1 MNKSV
6 LINNKINKFDKKIE
20 VSSDKSI
27 SIRCVLM
34 ASQAIGCSKI
44 YNLLES
50 EDVISAINAIK
61 SLGIKVI
68 KKKKYYEIL
77 GKGLNNFSTK
87 NNRVIKA
94 NNSGTLSRLILG
106 MLVKFEKKIII
117 TGDRSLKKRDFQ
129 RVILPL
135 SNFGAKIISKN
146 KKLPITIKGTRFV
159 RPIEFFEK
167 KGSAQVKSSI
177 MLAALNTP
185 GITKIKSIKSR
196 DHTEKLFKYLN
207 IPINIKSNKK
217 FDEIKVR
224 GLSPY
229 NSFNYKIPG
238 DISSSAFFIVLTLL
252 SKNSKIVIKNVNIN
266 KTRTG
271 IIQIL
276 NKMNA
281 GIKIKNKKIY
291 KGEEIGDIIVKSREN
306 LKSINCP
313 KYFNSSAIDEFLL
326 IFLVS
331 AKSKGISHFKG
342 ISELRHKESDRL
354 KIASNLL
361 RMIGIKIYEKKDSLK
376 IYGNPNLEL
385 NKNIRISNFMKDHRV
400 FMLSCIAALTLGGRW
415 KIDDF
420 ESIKTSFPNFLFILK
435 KLGAKINYEKKN

>member
-6 LINNKINKFDKKIE
+6 LINNKINKFNKKIE

-34 ASQAIGCSKI
+34 ASQAIGYSKI

-87 NNRVIKA
+87 NNKVIKA

-106 MLVKFEKKIII
+106 MLVRFEKNIII

-185 GITKIKSIKSR
+185 GITKIKCIKSR

-207 IPINIKSNKK
+207 IPMNIKSNKK

-224 GLSPY
+224 GLNSY
-229 NSFNYKIPG
+229 KSFNYTIPG
-238 DISSSAFFIVLTLL
+238 DISSSAFFMVLA
-252 SKNSKIVIKNVNIN
+252 V
-266 KTRTG
+266 
-271 IIQIL
+271 
-276 NKMNA
+276 
-281 GIKIKNKKIY
+281 
-291 KGEEIGDIIVKSREN
+291 
-306 LKSINCP
+306 
-313 KYFNSSAIDEFLL
+313 FNPITD
-326 IFLVS
+326 
-331 AKSKGISHFKG
+331 
-342 ISELRHKESDRL
+342 
-354 KIASNLL
+354 
-361 RMIGIKIYEKKDSLK
+361 
-376 IYGNPNLEL
+376 
-385 NKNIRISNFMKDHRV
+385 
-400 FMLSCIAALTLGGRW
+400 
-415 KIDDF
+415 
-420 ESIKTSFPNFLFILK
+420 
-435 KLGAKINYEKKN
+435 

>member
-6 LINNKINKFDKKIE
+6 LIVNRINKFNEKIE

-34 ASQAIGCSKI
+34 ASQAIGCSKL

-61 SLGIKVI
+61 SLGIKVE
-68 KKKKYYEIL
+68 KKKNYFKIF
-77 GKGLNNFSTK
+77 GKGLNNFATK
-87 NNRVIKA
+87 NNKVLKA

-106 MLVKFEKKIII
+106 ILVRFEKNIII
-117 TGDRSLKKRDFQ
+117 TGDQSLKKRDFQ
-129 RVILPL
+129 RVITPL
-135 SNFGAKIISKN
+135 TSFGAKITSKN
-146 KKLPITIKGTRFV
+146 KKLPIKIKGTRFV

-185 GITKIKSIKSR
+185 GITKIKCIKSR

-207 IPINIKSNKK
+207 IPMEIKSNKK
-217 FDEIKVR
+217 YDEIKVT
-224 GLSPY
+224 GLNQY
-229 NSFNYKIPG
+229 NSFDYIIPG

-252 SKNSKIVIKNVNIN
+252 SKNSKIVIKNVNVN
-266 KTRTG
+266 KTRIG

-276 NKMNA
+276 NRMNA

-291 KGEEIGDIIVKSREN
+291 KGEEIGDIVVKSRKN

-313 KYFNSSAIDEFLL
+313 RHFNSKAIDEFLL

-354 KIASNLL
+354 KIASNIL

-385 NKNIRISNFMKDHRV
+385 SKNFKISNFRKDHRV
-400 FMLSCIAALTLGGRW
+400 FMLSCIAALTLGGKW
-415 KIDDF
+415 KI
-420 ESIKTSFPNFLFILK
+420 ENPEAIKTSFPNFLVILK
-435 KLGAKINYEKKN
+435 KLGAKFKYVKKN

>member
-1 MNKSV
+1 MHPAQHPETAVDLPIAVSIASSY
-6 LINNKINKFDKKIE
+6 LDKPVNPSTVI
-20 VSSDKSI
+20 
-27 SIRCVLM
+27 
-34 ASQAIGCSKI
+34 IG
-44 YNLLES
+44 
-50 EDVISAINAIK
+50 
-61 SLGIKVI
+61 
-68 KKKKYYEIL
+68 EI
-77 GKGLNNFSTK
+77 GLNGEVRSASNIDTRIMEASRQGYS
-87 NNRVIKA
+87 RVIA
-94 NNSGTLSRLILG
+94 PNFN
-106 MLVKFEKKIII
+106 
-117 TGDRSLKKRDFQ
+117 Q
-129 RVILPL
+129 
-135 SNFGAKIISKN
+135 SN
-146 KKLPITIKGTRFV
+146 L
-159 RPIEFFEK
+159 
-167 KGSAQVKSSI
+167 
-177 MLAALNTP
+177 
-185 GITKIKSIKSR
+185 KIK
-196 DHTEKLFKYLN
+196 D
-207 IPINIKSNKK
+207 
-217 FDEIKVR
+217 V
-224 GLSPY
+224 GL
-229 NSFNYKIPG
+229 
-238 DISSSAFFIVLTLL
+238 
-252 SKNSKIVIKNVNIN
+252 N

-291 KGEEIGDIIVKSREN
+291 KGEEIGDIIVKSRDN

-313 KYFNSSAIDEFLL
+313 KYFNSRAIDEFLL

-385 NKNIRISNFMKDHRV
+385 NKNIKISNFMKDHRV

-420 ESIKTSFPNFLFILK
+420 ESIKTSFPNFLVILK

>member
-1 MNKSV
+1 
-6 LINNKINKFDKKIE
+6 
-20 VSSDKSI
+20 
-27 SIRCVLM
+27 
-34 ASQAIGCSKI
+34 
-44 YNLLES
+44 
-50 EDVISAINAIK
+50 
-61 SLGIKVI
+61 
-68 KKKKYYEIL
+68 
-77 GKGLNNFSTK
+77 
-87 NNRVIKA
+87 
-94 NNSGTLSRLILG
+94 

>member
-1 MNKSV
+1 
-6 LINNKINKFDKKIE
+6 
-20 VSSDKSI
+20 
-27 SIRCVLM
+27 
-34 ASQAIGCSKI
+34 
-44 YNLLES
+44 
-50 EDVISAINAIK
+50 
-61 SLGIKVI
+61 
-68 KKKKYYEIL
+68 
-77 GKGLNNFSTK
+77 
-87 NNRVIKA
+87 
-94 NNSGTLSRLILG
+94 
-106 MLVKFEKKIII
+106 MLVRFEKKIII

-207 IPINIKSNKK
+207 IPMNIKSNKK

-229 NSFNYKIPG
+229 NSFNYTIPG

-252 SKNSKIVIKNVNIN
+252 SKNSKIVIRNVNVN
-266 KTRTG
+266 KTRIG

-281 GIKIKNKKIY
+281 GIKIKIKKFIME
-291 KGEEIGDIIVKSREN
+291 KRLVI
-306 LKSINCP
+306 
-313 KYFNSSAIDEFLL
+313 LL
-326 IFLVS
+326 
-331 AKSKGISHFKG
+331 
-342 ISELRHKESDRL
+342 
-354 KIASNLL
+354 
-361 RMIGIKIYEKKDSLK
+361 
-376 IYGNPNLEL
+376 
-385 NKNIRISNFMKDHRV
+385 
-400 FMLSCIAALTLGGRW
+400 
-415 KIDDF
+415 
-420 ESIKTSFPNFLFILK
+420 
-435 KLGAKINYEKKN
+435 